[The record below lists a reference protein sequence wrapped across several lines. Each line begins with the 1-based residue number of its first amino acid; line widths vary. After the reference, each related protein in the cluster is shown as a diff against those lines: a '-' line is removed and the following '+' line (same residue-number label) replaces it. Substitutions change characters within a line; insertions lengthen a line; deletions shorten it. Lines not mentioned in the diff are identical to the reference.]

1 MKYLISVGHTASGNV
16 GCGAV
21 GYLNESNCTR
31 EIVPLI
37 VSKLKSLGH
46 EAIKLQIDNSDSHDY
61 VKRAN
66 QANSIGGDY
75 FIEIHL
81 NAGGGTGCEAL
92 TTPNSSASN
101 VAYNISKAIS
111 NSLGITNRGHK
122 TTTGL
127 YVLNHTSMPAVL
139 VEVCFV
145 DNKTDYNAYNADK
158 IANAIVSGLTGQ
170 EVKSYKLGWNKKSE
184 DLWWYCTDVEN
195 GYYYNQ
201 GFQKIDN
208 VWYYFLPSGYIASGW
223 QKIGND
229 WYYFNTEHNGHF
241 GELMSGWIAY
251 KGKKCYLNEKHDGTF
266 GRAMKNETIEINGV
280 KYSFDNDCYL
290 IRKQLN

>member
-1 MKYLISVGHTASGNV
+1 MKYIISVGHTASGNV

-66 QANSIGGDY
+66 QANSIGGDM

-81 NAGGGTGCEAL
+81 NAGGGSGCEAL

-158 IANAIVSGLTGQ
+158 ISSAIVSGLTGQ
-170 EVKSYKLGWNKKSE
+170 EVSSSKGGQWLQDEVG
-184 DLWWYCTDVEN
+184 WWYKQSDGSYTKADWE
-195 GYYYNQ
+195 
-201 GFQKIDN
+201 KIDGK
-208 VWYYFLPSGYIASGW
+208 WYYFDYKGYMC
-223 QKIGND
+223 
-229 WYYFNTEHNGHF
+229 T
-241 GELMSGWIAY
+241 GWIQVNGKDYLLYSDGSMGHDCELYGY
-251 KGKKCYLNEKHDGTF
+251 KFDSDGVAT
-266 GRAMKNETIEINGV
+266 KIE
-280 KYSFDNDCYL
+280 
-290 IRKQLN
+290 

>member
-66 QANSIGGDY
+66 QANSIGGDM

-158 IANAIVSGLTGQ
+158 IATAIVSGLTGK
-170 EVKSYKLGWNKKSE
+170 EVKSQPKGEWLKGKSKGNE
-184 DLWWYCTDVEN
+184 DKWWYKHSDGSYTINNWEL
-195 GYYYNQ
+195 
-201 GFQKIDN
+201 IDGK
-208 VWYYFLPSGYIASGW
+208 YYFFDEKGW
-223 QKIGND
+223 MR
-229 WYYFNTEHNGHF
+229 T
-241 GELMSGWIAY
+241 GWIESPY
-251 KGKKCYLNEKHDGTF
+251 SHKWFYCYSNGEMAHDCEMYGYRF
-266 GRAMKNETIEINGV
+266 DSDGV
-280 KYSFDNDCYL
+280 ATK
-290 IRKQLN
+290 IQ

>member
-66 QANSIGGDY
+66 QANSIGGDM

-92 TTPNSSASN
+92 RTPNSRASN
-101 VAYNISKAIS
+101 VGYNISKAIA

-158 IANAIVSGLTGQ
+158 ISSAIVSGLTGQ
-170 EVKSYKLGWNKKSE
+170 KVSNYKLGWNKKSE

-223 QKIGND
+223 KYIDKN

-241 GELMSGWIAY
+241 GELMSGWITY

-290 IRKQLN
+290 IKK

>member
-66 QANSIGGDY
+66 QANSIGGDM

-101 VAYNISKAIS
+101 VGYNISKAIA

-170 EVKSYKLGWNKKSE
+170 QIVSNS
-184 DLWWYCTDVEN
+184 D
-195 GYYYNQ
+195 
-201 GFQKIDN
+201 
-208 VWYYFLPSGYIASGW
+208 
-223 QKIGND
+223 
-229 WYYFNTEHNGHF
+229 
-241 GELMSGWIAY
+241 
-251 KGKKCYLNEKHDGTF
+251 KCYIVTDYLKQAYEGYDGVCISDIV
-266 GRAMKNETIEINGV
+266 NLIGV
-280 KYSFDNDCYL
+280 KCYARHNSKGIWLESSYITRAQAEEIKKNLGNLFYSINE
-290 IRKQLN
+290 

>member
-61 VKRAN
+61 VKRTN
-66 QANSIGGDY
+66 QANSIGGDM

-81 NAGGGTGCEAL
+81 NAGGGTGCEVL
-92 TTPNSSASN
+92 TTSGSKASSYAVKVSQS
-101 VAYNISKAIS
+101 ISKA
-111 NSLGITNRGHK
+111 LGIINRGHK
-122 TTTGL
+122 TTSGL
-127 YVLNHTSMPAVL
+127 YVLNHTSMPAML

-170 EVKSYKLGWNKKSE
+170 EIKSQPKGEWLKGKSKGNENK
-184 DLWWYCTDVEN
+184 WWYRHSDGSYTINNWEL
-195 GYYYNQ
+195 
-201 GFQKIDN
+201 IDGK
-208 VWYYFLPSGYIASGW
+208 YYFFDEEGW
-223 QKIGND
+223 MK
-229 WYYFNTEHNGHF
+229 T
-241 GELMSGWIAY
+241 GWIESPY
-251 KGKKCYLNEKHDGTF
+251 SHKWFYCYSNGEMAHDCELYGYRFDSDGVAT
-266 GRAMKNETIEINGV
+266 KIN
-280 KYSFDNDCYL
+280 
-290 IRKQLN
+290 

>member
-66 QANSIGGDY
+66 QANSIGGDM

-158 IANAIVSGLTGQ
+158 ISSAIVQGLTGQ
-170 EVKSYKLGWNKKSE
+170 EVKINNGEWLKGKSQGNENK
-184 DLWWYCTDVEN
+184 WWYKHTDGSYTTDGWE
-195 GYYYNQ
+195 
-201 GFQKIDN
+201 KIDGEWYCFDKEGWMLSATWIKSKYN
-208 VWYYFLPSGYIASGW
+208 DNWYYVWSNGQMAHDCESYGYKFDSDGVAT
-223 QKIGND
+223 KI
-229 WYYFNTEHNGHF
+229 
-241 GELMSGWIAY
+241 
-251 KGKKCYLNEKHDGTF
+251 K
-266 GRAMKNETIEINGV
+266 
-280 KYSFDNDCYL
+280 
-290 IRKQLN
+290 

>member
-66 QANSIGGDY
+66 QANSIGGDM

-81 NAGGGTGCEAL
+81 NSGGGTGCEAF

-101 VAYNISKAIS
+101 VASNISKAIS

-170 EVKSYKLGWNKKSE
+170 EVKSQPKGEWVQDE
-184 DLWWYCTDVEN
+184 VGWWYKHSDGSYTKKDFELILL
-195 GYYYNQ
+195 
-201 GFQKIDN
+201 IDFVN
-208 VWYYFLPSGYIASGW
+208 L
-223 QKIGND
+223 D
-229 WYYFNTEHNGHF
+229 
-241 GELMSGWIAY
+241 
-251 KGKKCYLNEKHDGTF
+251 
-266 GRAMKNETIEINGV
+266 
-280 KYSFDNDCYL
+280 L
-290 IRKQLN
+290 IFP